1 MLKRLYGLNVDIDKV
16 YDTLVMARLVFPP
29 KSSKER
35 YSLGSVAQRLGIDGR
50 LVDDGETVL
59 KKLAAQYG
67 GFDAIP
73 LDNEEY
79 VEYAKQDVRATAN
92 VYQQLLTQNVVSD
105 DYLRRE
111 HAKMQRIAVVEEK
124 GVRIDLDALGEM
136 VAEEEATKNDIR
148 TWLVDTVGIPGIGKA
163 PWSTTVGKQA
173 ISRNVQY

>member
-35 YSLGSVAQRLGIDGR
+35 YSLDFVAQRLGIDGR
-50 LVDDGETVL
+50 LVDDGEIVL

-79 VEYAKQDVRATAN
+79 VGYAKQDVRATAN

-136 VAEEEATKNDIR
+136 VAEEATKNDIR